1 LTKAGVDSLP
11 LARELE
17 RISLGMAFT
26 KESPMEELEI
36 DGKPQRPLIERAIAT
51 GEIRA
56 LGLGPAITVPR
67 ESTLHDVVK
76 KLQEEHIGC
85 VLVTGPDG
93 KLAGIFTER
102 DLLTKVA
109 LQPLDWSRERVA
121 DYMTADPETLR
132 PDDRIAWAL
141 KLMHI
146 GGYRHV
152 PLTGR
157 DGRPVG
163 VVSIKDII
171 EYIIELF
178 PAPVLNLPPEPHRVP
193 SSDDAGGGT
202 D

>member
-1 LTKAGVDSLP
+1 MD
-11 LARELE
+11 
-17 RISLGMAFT
+17 
-26 KESPMEELEI
+26 ESEI
-36 DGKPQRPLIERAIAT
+36 EGKPQRPLIERAIAT

-56 LGLGPAITVPR
+56 LGLGPAITMPAQ
-67 ESTLHDVVK
+67 STLHDVVK
-76 KLQEEHIGC
+76 KLQEQHIGC
-85 VLVTGPDG
+85 VLVTGADG

-102 DLLTKVA
+102 DLLNKVA
-109 LQPLDWSRERVA
+109 LHPLDWSKERVA
-121 DYMTADPETLR
+121 DYMTPDPETLR

-152 PLTGR
+152 PLTDR

-171 EYIIELF
+171 EYIIDLF
-178 PAPVLNLPPEPHRVP
+178 PSPVLNLPPEPHRGP
-193 SSDDAGGGT
+193 STDEGGGT